1 MASTLPP
8 LVQATA
14 GSAGAVVSSA
24 LSYPLDTALKRVQTA
39 RRPVRKQPT
48 ERAAAASRKGRPA
61 KSAGGAYDSLISALR
76 SIYAREGLAGF
87 YGGLASD
94 LLSTFFSQFIFF
106 IAYAALRNRLQARKT
121 RAQTATPRKGAVLLS
136 PWEELGVG
144 CLAGAIAKGIVS
156 PLSMITVRAQ
166 TSHEPK
172 KEAVGGRAGDQE
184 PVDPAALK
192 KKKRPDDSDS
202 DESDDGYGTAPSTVS
217 IAKEIYREQGLAG
230 FWSGFQS
237 TLILVS
243 DKLSSLLRTA
253 TDMLFPTQ
261 TLNPAITMHTFNLL
275 KRVLIPARHR
285 EHPTPSQTFLSGALA
300 SAFASALTY
309 PLILAKV
316 SLSKRP
322 PAASGLT
329 SARPIPADPTAI
341 QVTDRPCALQVSVR
355 CLPEDDCAARYRR
368 SVPRR
373 REQDRARLLQRGR
386 QVAVQRPVRILL
398 PVC

>member
-1 MASTLPP
+1 MASSLPP

-237 TLILVS
+237 TLIL
-243 DKLSSLLRTA
+243 
-253 TDMLFPTQ
+253 

-309 PLILAKV
+309 PLILAKTRLQFKSPTGRALYKSQFDV
-316 SLSKRP
+316 FRKTIARQGIAGLYQGVESKIALGFFSEGVKLLFKDRIELLIVLVYRTL
-322 PAASGLT
+322 ARQKQRAS
-329 SARPIPADPTAI
+329 S
-341 QVTDRPCALQVSVR
+341 
-355 CLPEDDCAARYRR
+355 
-368 SVPRR
+368 
-373 REQDRARLLQRGR
+373 
-386 QVAVQRPVRILL
+386 
-398 PVC
+398 